1 MRVRRSRLVALL
13 TALACVTVAAAGL
26 RASEAGPDHEVVQ
39 ARLGAAAG
47 TQDGEVTVDEVRVG
61 TSLARA
67 GSVTDTTPGLF
78 VVVRVQ
84 AAATGVRE
92 QVLTDSR
99 LLADGDRVYTPYDT
113 STARAAPG
121 FVESVDY
128 VYEVDPAGLSDLTL
142 EVWRDEIV
150 HGYQQ
155 RVQVHLGVTAA
166 NAAAWRVAG
175 VGQVLEPDRNGTTRV
190 LS

>member
-26 RASEAGPDHEVVQ
+26 RASEAGPDHEVVR

-47 TQDGEVTVDEVRVG
+47 TQDGEVTVDDVRVG

-84 AAATGVRE
+84 AGPSNTECQLLGGSSPDAPCP
-92 QVLTDSR
+92 SR
-99 LLADGDRVYTPYDT
+99 KM
-113 STARAAPG
+113 
-121 FVESVDY
+121 
-128 VYEVDPAGLSDLTL
+128 
-142 EVWRDEIV
+142 
-150 HGYQQ
+150 
-155 RVQVHLGVTAA
+155 
-166 NAAAWRVAG
+166 
-175 VGQVLEPDRNGTTRV
+175 
-190 LS
+190 